1 MGQVPQQTDSNI
13 IQDFDGTFFQGSKS
27 DCDPSQLPV
36 GYAWNIINMLD
47 VGGTLSCRPG
57 YRCIWTLPDGNLQ
70 GLTLFRPLVG
80 VEQLVAV
87 VDGIIY
93 VSPYPFVAFKQLVG
107 VNLLSYA
114 EQIFWASTIQSAE
127 RITEDF
133 ASAIRLI
140 PSKSV
145 LFISDGGFSPPI
157 WYDGAQFGQVI
168 GHAFD
173 TPAGGPMVWV
183 GNRLWVAVGNQ
194 VFASDISNPFS
205 FRENIYLGGSSSF
218 FFNGPVTAMGKTPSV
233 EAPQLMVFT
242 HLDGSIVQANIQDR
256 SQWPTTP
263 LFQVEVVQVGCVSQR
278 SLVSHYGQIV
288 WFSPSGVAIFD
299 PATSGKLTARLPAR
313 DNEMLIS
320 KSRLGEDLSLVAT
333 GVFGQFLML
342 SVPVDDIFNKHTWVL
357 NHASFETLSDSSGP
371 SWSGYWLG
379 TRPVEW
385 TSGTVADVQR
395 IYHCS
400 KDTDGHNRI
409 WEAFQPNRLDN
420 GCPIT
425 WALESRGYFGLT
437 APNPSKGPGQRA
449 RFTWADVS
457 LAGIAQDLDLGV
469 FYAGGSRGAYR
480 QVMAKKF
487 SIAEGNLSFDRELT
501 IDSQIFAFKPQ
512 SRVPRTEDAS
522 QQSPDNSLGA
532 CGVERPENEGID
544 ESFQLLVVGHG
555 PATVRWMRA
564 FAQTVSEDFQGSS
577 KACEDET
584 GVNAVRFDGAGVSA
598 TSEEE
603 ATEALSAVGM
613 QLYISVQTVSVSQKG
628 FTEVGVGMAESI
640 VSQRAADRVAN
651 IIATKQAEAALAAV
665 VPPVVSLGLGLS

>member
-1 MGQVPQQTDSNI
+1 MGLIPQATDSNI
-13 IQDFDGTFFQGSKS
+13 ISDFDGTFFQGAKS

-36 GYAWNIINMLD
+36 GYAWNLINMLN
-47 VGGTLSCRPG
+47 VGGYLSCRPG
-57 YRCIWTLPDGNLQ
+57 YKCIWTLPDGNLQ

-93 VSPYPFVAFKQLVG
+93 VSPYPFTAFKQLQG

-114 EQIFWASTIQSAE
+114 EQVFWASTIQSAE

-173 TPAGGPMVWV
+173 TPAGGPMIWV

-218 FFNGPVTAMGKTPSV
+218 FFNGPVTAMAKTPSV
-233 EAPQLMVFT
+233 EAPQLMVMT
-242 HLDGSIVQANIQDR
+242 QLDGSIVQANIQDR
-256 SQWPTTP
+256 SQWPTTVD
-263 LFQVEVVQVGCVSQR
+263 FQIEVVQVGCVSQR
-278 SLVSHYGQIV
+278 SLVSHYGQLA
-288 WFSPSGVAIFD
+288 WFSPSGVVIFD

-313 DNEMLIS
+313 DNEMLVS
-320 KSRLGEDLSLVAT
+320 KVRLGQDLSLVAT
-333 GVFGQFLML
+333 GVFGQFLMF
-342 SVPVDDIFNKHTWVL
+342 SVPADDVYNKHTWVM

-371 SWSGYWLG
+371 SWAGYWLG

-385 TSGTVADVQR
+385 VSGTIADVQR
-395 IYHCS
+395 VYHIS
-400 KDTDGHNRI
+400 KDADGHNRI

-425 WALESRGYFGLT
+425 WAIETRGFFGLT
-437 APNPSKGPGQRA
+437 APNPAKGPGQRA
-449 RFTWADVS
+449 RMTWADIA
-457 LAGIAQDLDLGV
+457 LAGVSEDLDLGV

-480 QVMAKKF
+480 QIMGKKF
-487 SIAEGNLSFDRELT
+487 AVQQGSMSFDQELT
-501 IDSQIFAFKPQ
+501 IDSQLFALKPQ
-512 SRVPRTEDAS
+512 SRIPRTEDAS
-522 QQSPDNSLGA
+522 QQPPDDIFGA
-532 CGVERPENEGID
+532 CGVERPDNEGID
-544 ESFQLLVVGHG
+544 ESFQILIVGHG
-555 PATVRWMRA
+555 PATVRWVRT
-564 FAQTVSEDFQGSS
+564 FAQTVPEDFQGDGT
-577 KACEDET
+577 ACTDET
-584 GVNAVRFDGAGVSA
+584 GFNAVRFDGFGVKADDDGSA
-598 TSEEE
+598 IQV
-603 ATEALSAVGM
+603 LSVEGN
-613 QLYISVQTVSVSQKG
+613 QYFVSVQTVSVSQKG
-628 FTEVGVGMAESI
+628 FSEVGVGMAESI

-665 VPPVVSLGLGLS
+665 VPPTVSLGLGVP